1 MAYNTI
7 IFKIRENIATITFN
21 RPEILNALNEEALKE
36 FSNAL
41 DEIHANEDIRVL
53 ILTGAGEKS
62 FIAGADIKQ
71 FLTFNTLK
79 AKSFSE
85 MGRVLMNKLQ
95 ELSIP
100 VIAAV
105 NGFALGGGCEV
116 ALACDFIYASENA
129 MFGLPEITLG
139 IIPGF
144 GGTQRL
150 PRLVGESMAKEL
162 IFTGKMIPAE
172 EAKNMGLANKVC
184 SQEQLMDDVI
194 KTAKIIASKG
204 KVSLRAAKQAINN
217 GMNVDLTTGCSIEID
232 AFALC
237 FTSPDVKEGASA
249 FLEKRKPDFKG
260 SLKE

>member
-1 MAYNTI
+1 MEYNNI
-7 IFKIRENIATITFN
+7 VVQVKEGIATITFN
-21 RPEILNALNEEALKE
+21 RPEVLNALSAEALKE
-36 FSNAL
+36 FSHAL
-41 DEIHANEDIRVL
+41 DKINADEDIRAL

-85 MGRVLMNKLQ
+85 MGHSLMNKLQ
-95 ELSIP
+95 ELPIP

-129 MFGLPEITLG
+129 MFGLSEITLG

-150 PRLVGESMAKEL
+150 SRLIGMSMAKEM
-162 IFTGKMIPAE
+162 IFTGKMIPAA
-172 EAKNMGLANKVC
+172 EAKDIGLANRVC
-184 SQEQLMDDVI
+184 SKEKLIDEAV
-194 KTAKIIASKG
+194 KTAKTIASRG
-204 KVSLRAAKQAINN
+204 KVSVRAAKQAINN
-217 GMNVDLTTGCSIEID
+217 GMNVNLATGCSIEID

-237 FTSPDVKEGASA
+237 FTSPDAKEGTLA

>member
-1 MAYNTI
+1 MEYNNI
-7 IFKIRENIATITFN
+7 VVQVKEGIATITFN
-21 RPEILNALNEEALKE
+21 RPEILNALNEETLKE
-36 FSNAL
+36 FSNVL

-95 ELSIP
+95 ELPIP

-116 ALACDFIYASENA
+116 AMACDFIYASENA

-172 EAKNMGLANKVC
+172 EAKNIGLANKVC
-184 SQEQLMDDVI
+184 SQEQLMDEVI
-194 KTAKIIASKG
+194 KTAKTIASRG

-217 GMNVDLTTGCSIEID
+217 GMNVDITTGCHMEID

-249 FLEKRKPDFKG
+249 FLEKRTPDFKG

>member
-7 IFKIRENIATITFN
+7 IFEIRENIATITFN
-21 RPEILNALNEEALKE
+21 RPEVLNALNEEALKE

-41 DEIHANEDIRVL
+41 DEIHANQDIRVL

-62 FIAGADIKQ
+62 FIAGADIKL
-71 FLTFNTLK
+71 FLNFTPLK
-79 AKSFSE
+79 AKSFCE
-85 MGRVLMNKLQ
+85 RGRSLMNKLQ
-95 ELSIP
+95 DLPIP

-116 ALACDFIYASENA
+116 AMACDFIYASENA

-150 PRLVGESMAKEL
+150 PRFVGESMAKEL
-162 IFTGKMIPAE
+162 IFTGKMIPAS
-172 EAKNMGLANKVC
+172 EAKSIGLANKVC
-184 SQEQLMDDVI
+184 SQEVLMDETI
-194 KTAKIIASKG
+194 ETAKTIASRG
-204 KVSLRAAKQAINN
+204 KVSVRAAKQAITN
-217 GMNVDLTTGCSIEID
+217 GMNVDLATGCRIEID

-237 FTSPDVKEGASA
+237 FTSPDAKEGASA
-249 FLEKRKPDFKG
+249 FLEKRPPNFKG